1 MKSHQTRNW
10 LSCQMLL
17 EEQIADERH
26 PTCTNLLLE
35 SSDFVYTRLLFLF
48 GLLLCLWYVI
58 NVGVYS
64 YTTN

>member
-48 GLLLCLWYVI
+48 GLLLCLALYKHSVMLCR
-58 NVGVYS
+58 NVM
-64 YTTN
+64 